1 MNALYGLSDSIG
13 DIYATCVREITHTK
27 IYCEK
32 NWTGLYIVLG
42 EISSYPGLVTLK
54 NNPVSENMELKMT

>member
-1 MNALYGLSDSIG
+1 MLYMACQIVLVIYMPLVSEKSPIQTFIVKKIG
-13 DIYATCVREITHTK
+13 QVYT
-27 IYCEK
+27 
-32 NWTGLYIVLG
+32 LFLG